1 MVNKKRKYRDIK
13 FNTLIVNID
22 IIGCSAHLRTGNNKT
37 IGSCIWEIENKK
49 DMYISDFG
57 IEDKYQGKG
66 YGNFLARVVIDLA
79 KLYHLKSVYLTDGAI
94 PEGFWQRLGFKT
106 KFLYKN
112 KVKVDTG
119 YVELKL

>member
-1 MVNKKRKYRDIK
+1 MISKKRKYRDIK
-13 FNTLIVNID
+13 FTRLVVNID
-22 IIGCSAHLRTGNNKT
+22 IIGCSAHLRNNNKT
-37 IGSCIWEIENKK
+37 IGSCKWEIQNKG

-66 YGNFLARVVIDLA
+66 YGNFLARIVIDLA
-79 KLYHLKSVYLTDGAI
+79 KLYHLKTIYLIDGAI
-94 PEGFWQRLGFKT
+94 PEGFWQQLGFKT

-119 YVELKL
+119 NVELKL